1 MALIAPL
8 FLLGLLGI
16 GLPIWLHRLE
26 TQVTEREQ
34 FSTAMFLEPAKKRIH
49 VQRKLKYLL
58 LMALRILFFLI
69 LVLAFTRPVFFTPP
83 AALVTEDT
91 THHVI
96 VVDTS
101 FSMQEGASFA
111 SAVEAARDIVNTMN
125 EDEVA
130 SLYTASS
137 GVTTIVPVTDDSN
150 VLIQALSGLSPD
162 NGKLDLGIM
171 VTTMNT
177 LIEES
182 QANFIMHFISDY
194 QQTGQAVRFADMIP
208 DVINGRPVTLD
219 IVQIRTENVPN
230 WLVDSVLVDARNS
243 VEVGIR
249 GLAIEDDVAEKTVVL
264 TINNIEQQR
273 QDITLAGNGITLVDF
288 DNVVFEEGDNRI
300 DIRLLPADSLPG
312 DDVRYTVFDNSPP
325 APVLLLTA
333 SPESLGVTYI
343 RAALETAPRGYEVIT
358 QTIDDLDARILQRY
372 PWIVIEDIGAINA
385 SLANAISDYISGGGA
400 VLAAAGEASLGLDTV
415 PVLGLQVG
423 TARPGRENRNPI
435 TMIDSSHPVLSE
447 TSGWGSVNMQTLPVN
462 PTADQRI
469 LIAQTEDRP
478 VLIESEIGR
487 GRMLLLTTALDNT
500 LSDLPVKPV
509 FVSFMA
515 EAARYLSNENL
526 LVREQVAESFLQL
539 SQAGGASG
547 QVFDPDGESL
557 LSLSDTT
564 QSQDIR
570 LNKTGY
576 YQVFT
581 PAGEVLVAVNPDR
594 RESDLTVMDAQVI
607 QNWQNVVAGTA
618 SAGEQNLNPDA
629 GAANAGEER
638 EENEIWRIF
647 LILLVII
654 VLAES
659 ILGNQYLRVRT
670 GTL

>member
-111 SAVEAARDIVNTMN
+111 SAVEAARDIVNTMD

-137 GVTTIVPVTDDSN
+137 GVTTVVPVTDDNN
-150 VLIQALSGLSPD
+150 VLIQALSNLSPD

-194 QQTGQAVRFADMIP
+194 QQSGQAVRFADMIP

-230 WLVDSVLVDARNS
+230 WLVDSVLVNARNS
-243 VEVGIR
+243 LEVGIR
-249 GLAIEDDVAEKTVVL
+249 GLASEDDMAERSVIL
-264 TINNIEQQR
+264 AINNVEQQR
-273 QDITLAGNGITLVDF
+273 QDITLAGDGNTLVDF
-288 DNVVFEEGDNRI
+288 ENVIFEEGDNRI
-300 DIRLLPADSLPG
+300 DIQLLPTDSLPG

-333 SPESLGVTYI
+333 NTQSLGVTYI

-372 PWIVIEDIGAINA
+372 PWIVIEDIGAINT
-385 SLANAISDYISGGGA
+385 SLANTINDYISGGGA

-423 TARPGRENRNPI
+423 TARPGRESRNPI

-469 LIAQTEDRP
+469 LIAQSEDRP

-487 GRMLLLTTALDNT
+487 GRILLLTTALDNT

-539 SQAGGASG
+539 SLAGGASG

-618 SAGEQNLNPDA
+618 SAGEQNLNPDF
-629 GAANAGEER
+629 GTANAGEER

-647 LILLVII
+647 LILLAII

>member
-83 AALVTEDT
+83 SALVTEDT

-162 NGKLDLGIM
+162 NGKQDLGIM

-400 VLAAAGEASLGLDTV
+400 VLAAAGEASLGLDTL

-447 TSGWGSVNMQTLPVN
+447 TSGWGSVNMQALPVN

>member
-111 SAVEAARDIVNTMN
+111 SAVEAARDIVNTMD

-137 GVTTIVPVTDDSN
+137 GVTTVVPVTDDNN
-150 VLIQALSGLSPD
+150 VLIQALSSLSPD

-194 QQTGQAVRFADMIP
+194 QQSGQAVRFADMIP

-230 WLVDSVLVDARNS
+230 WLVDSVLVNARNS
-243 VEVGIR
+243 LEVGIR
-249 GLAIEDDVAEKTVVL
+249 GLASEDDMAERSVIL
-264 TINNIEQQR
+264 AINNVEQQR
-273 QDITLAGNGITLVDF
+273 QDITLAGDGNTLVDF
-288 DNVVFEEGDNRI
+288 ENVIFEEGDNRI
-300 DIRLLPADSLPG
+300 DIQLLPTDSLPG

-333 SPESLGVTYI
+333 NTQSLGVTYI

-372 PWIVIEDIGAINA
+372 PWIVIEDIGAINT
-385 SLANAISDYISGGGA
+385 SLANTINDYISGGGA

-423 TARPGRENRNPI
+423 TARPGRESRNPI

-469 LIAQTEDRP
+469 LIAQSEDRP

-487 GRMLLLTTALDNT
+487 GRILLLTTALDNT

-539 SQAGGASG
+539 SLAGGASG

-564 QSQDIR
+564 QSQNIR

-618 SAGEQNLNPDA
+618 SAGEQNLNPDF
-629 GAANAGEER
+629 GTANAGEER

-647 LILLVII
+647 LILLAII

>member
-83 AALVTEDT
+83 SALVTEDT

-162 NGKLDLGIM
+162 NGKQDLGIM

-219 IVQIRTENVPN
+219 IVQIRIENVPN

-415 PVLGLQVG
+415 PVLGLQIG

>member
-83 AALVTEDT
+83 SALVTEDT

-150 VLIQALSGLSPD
+150 VLIQALSGLAPD
-162 NGKLDLGIM
+162 NGKQDLGIM

-400 VLAAAGEASLGLDTV
+400 ALAAAGEASLGLDTV

>member
-111 SAVEAARDIVNTMN
+111 SAVEAARDIVNTMD

-137 GVTTIVPVTDDSN
+137 GVTTVVPVTDDNN
-150 VLIQALSGLSPD
+150 VLIQALSSLSPD

-194 QQTGQAVRFADMIP
+194 QQSGQAVRFANMIP

-230 WLVDSVLVDARNS
+230 WLVDSVLVNARNS
-243 VEVGIR
+243 LEVGIR
-249 GLAIEDDVAEKTVVL
+249 GLASEDDMAERSVIL
-264 TINNIEQQR
+264 AINNVEQQR
-273 QDITLAGNGITLVDF
+273 QDITLAGDGNTLVDF
-288 DNVVFEEGDNRI
+288 ENVIFEEGDNRI
-300 DIRLLPADSLPG
+300 DIQLLPTDSLPG

-333 SPESLGVTYI
+333 NTQSLGVTYI

-372 PWIVIEDIGAINA
+372 PWIVIEDIGAINT
-385 SLANAISDYISGGGA
+385 SLANTINDYISGGGA

-423 TARPGRENRNPI
+423 TARPGRESRNPI

-469 LIAQTEDRP
+469 LIAQSEDRP

-487 GRMLLLTTALDNT
+487 GRILLLTTALDNT

-539 SQAGGASG
+539 SLAGGASG

-618 SAGEQNLNPDA
+618 SAGEQNLNPDF
-629 GAANAGEER
+629 GTANAGEER

-647 LILLVII
+647 LILLAII

>member
-16 GLPIWLHRLE
+16 GLPVWLHRLE

-58 LMALRILFFLI
+58 LMALRILFFLF

-96 VVDTS
+96 VLDTS
-101 FSMQEGASFA
+101 FSMQEGTSFTT
-111 SAVEAARDIVNTMN
+111 AVDEAGDIINSMN

-150 VLIQALSGLSPD
+150 VLMQALSSLSPD

-194 QQTGQAVRFADMIP
+194 QQSGQAVRFADMIP

-219 IVQIRTENVPN
+219 IVQIRTEKVPN

-249 GLAIEDDVAEKTVVL
+249 GLANEDNITERSVIL
-264 TINNIEQQR
+264 SINNVEQQR
-273 QDITLAGNGITLVDF
+273 QDITIAGDGITLVDF
-288 DNVVFEEGDNRI
+288 DNVVFDEGDNRI

-325 APVLLLTA
+325 APVLLLTTN
-333 SPESLGVTYI
+333 PESLGVTYI
-343 RAALETAPRGYEVIT
+343 RAALETAPRGYEVII

-372 PWIVIEDIGAINA
+372 PWIVIEDISAVNA
-385 SLANAISDYISGGGA
+385 SLGSAIREYVSGGGA
-400 VLAAAGEASLGLDTV
+400 LLAAAGEASFGLDTL

-423 TARPGRENRNPI
+423 AVSAGRDSRNPI
-435 TMIDSSHPVLSE
+435 TMIDSSHPVLAE
-447 TSGWGSVNMQTLPVN
+447 TSGWGSVNMQALPVI
-462 PTADQRI
+462 TSSADHI
-469 LIAQTEDRP
+469 LIAQTQDLP

-487 GRMLLLTTALDNT
+487 GRILLLTTALDNT

-526 LVREQVAESFLQL
+526 LIREQVAESFLQL
-539 SQAGGASG
+539 SLTGGASG

-581 PAGEVLVAVNPDR
+581 PGGEVLVAVNPDR

-618 SAGEQNLNPDA
+618 NAGLQNLNQDSVVS
-629 GAANAGEER
+629 NRDEDR

-647 LILLVII
+647 LILLAII

-670 GTL
+670 GTS

>member
-83 AALVTEDT
+83 SALVTEDT

-162 NGKLDLGIM
+162 NGKQDLGIM

>member
-58 LMALRILFFLI
+58 LMALRILFFLF

-96 VVDTS
+96 VLDTS
-101 FSMQEGASFA
+101 FSMQEGTSFA
-111 SAVEAARDIVNTMN
+111 SAVEEARDIVNSMN

-150 VLIQALSGLSPD
+150 ALMQALASLSPD

-194 QQTGQAVRFADMIP
+194 QQSGQAVRFADMIP

-219 IVQIRTENVPN
+219 IVQIRTQKVPN

-249 GLAIEDDVAEKTVVL
+249 GLASENDMTERSVIL
-264 TINNIEQQR
+264 SINNVEQQR
-273 QDITLAGNGITLVDF
+273 QDITIAGDGITLVDF
-288 DNVVFEEGDNRI
+288 ENVLFDEGDNRI

-325 APVLLLTA
+325 APVLLLTTN
-333 SPESLGVTYI
+333 PESLGVTYI
-343 RAALETAPRGYEVIT
+343 RAALETAPRGYEVIL
-358 QTIDDLDARILQRY
+358 QTIEDLDARILQRY
-372 PWIVIEDIGAINA
+372 PWIVIEDISAVNA
-385 SLANAISDYISGGGA
+385 SLGSAISEYVSGGGA
-400 VLAAAGEASLGLDTV
+400 VLAAVGEASFGLDTL

-423 TARPGRENRNPI
+423 TVRAGRDSRNPI
-435 TMIDSSHPVLSE
+435 TMIDSSHPVLAE
-447 TSGWGSVNMQTLPVN
+447 TSGWGSVNMQALPVI
-462 PTADQRI
+462 TGSEERI

-487 GRMLLLTTALDNT
+487 GRILLLTTALDNT

-526 LVREQVAESFLQL
+526 LIREQVAESFLQL
-539 SQAGGASG
+539 SLAGGASG

-581 PAGEVLVAVNPDR
+581 PGGEVLVAVNPDR

-618 SAGEQNLNPDA
+618 NAGLENLNQDSA
-629 GAANAGEER
+629 VANQGEDR

-647 LILLVII
+647 LILLAII

>member
-1 MALIAPL
+1 VALIAPL

-16 GLPIWLHRLE
+16 GLPVWLHRLE

-58 LMALRILFFLI
+58 LMALRILFFLF

-96 VVDTS
+96 VLDTS
-101 FSMQEGASFA
+101 FSMQEGTSFA
-111 SAVEAARDIVNTMN
+111 TAVEEARDIVNSMN

-137 GVTTIVPVTDDSN
+137 RVTTIVPVTDDSN
-150 VLIQALSGLSPD
+150 VLMQALSSLSPD

-194 QQTGQAVRFADMIP
+194 QQSGQAVRFADMIP

-219 IVQIRTENVPN
+219 FIQIRTEKVPN

-243 VEVGIR
+243 VEAGIR
-249 GLAIEDDVAEKTVVL
+249 GLANEDSITERSVIL
-264 TINNIEQQR
+264 SINNIEQQR
-273 QDITLAGNGITLVDF
+273 KDITIAGDGITLVDF
-288 DNVVFEEGDNRI
+288 ENVVFDEGDNRI

-325 APVLLLTA
+325 APVLLLTTN
-333 SPESLGVTYI
+333 PESLGVTYI
-343 RAALETAPRGYEVIT
+343 RAALETAPRGYEVII

-372 PWIVIEDIGAINA
+372 PWIVIEDISAVNA
-385 SLANAISDYISGGGA
+385 SLGSAISEYVSGGGA
-400 VLAAAGEASLGLDTV
+400 VLAAAGEASFGLDTL

-423 TARPGRENRNPI
+423 AVSAGRDGRNPI
-435 TMIDSSHPVLSE
+435 TIIDSSHPVLAE
-447 TSGWGSVNMQTLPVN
+447 TSGWGSVNMQALPVI
-462 PTADQRI
+462 TSSEERI
-469 LIAQTEDRP
+469 LIAQTEVRP

-487 GRMLLLTTALDNT
+487 GRILLLTTALDNT

-526 LVREQVAESFLQL
+526 LIREQVAESFLQL
-539 SQAGGASG
+539 SLAGGASG

-581 PAGEVLVAVNPDR
+581 PGGEVLVAVNPDR

-618 SAGEQNLNPDA
+618 NAGLQNLNQNS
-629 GAANAGEER
+629 AAASQSEDR

-647 LILLVII
+647 LILLAII

-670 GTL
+670 GNS

>member
-111 SAVEAARDIVNTMN
+111 SAVEAARDIVNTMD

-137 GVTTIVPVTDDSN
+137 GVTTVVPVTDDNN
-150 VLIQALSGLSPD
+150 VLIQALSSLSPD

-194 QQTGQAVRFADMIP
+194 QQSGQAVRFADMIP

-230 WLVDSVLVDARNS
+230 WLVDSVLVNARNS
-243 VEVGIR
+243 LEVGIR
-249 GLAIEDDVAEKTVVL
+249 GLASEDDMAERSVIL
-264 TINNIEQQR
+264 AINNVEQQR
-273 QDITLAGNGITLVDF
+273 QDITLAGDGNTLVDF
-288 DNVVFEEGDNRI
+288 ENVIFEEGDNRI
-300 DIRLLPADSLPG
+300 DIQLLPTDSLPG

-333 SPESLGVTYI
+333 NTQSLGVTYI

-358 QTIDDLDARILQRY
+358 QTIDDLDTRILQRY
-372 PWIVIEDIGAINA
+372 PWIVIEDIGAINT
-385 SLANAISDYISGGGA
+385 SLANTINDYISGGGA
-400 VLAAAGEASLGLDTV
+400 VLAAAGEASLGIDTV

-423 TARPGRENRNPI
+423 TARPGRESRNPI

-469 LIAQTEDRP
+469 LIAQSEDRP

-487 GRMLLLTTALDNT
+487 GRILLLTTALDNT

-539 SQAGGASG
+539 SLAGGASG

-618 SAGEQNLNPDA
+618 SAGEQNLNPDF
-629 GAANAGEER
+629 GTANAGEER

-647 LILLVII
+647 LILLAII

>member
-1 MALIAPL
+1 VALIAPL

-16 GLPIWLHRLE
+16 GLPVWLHRLE

-58 LMALRILFFLI
+58 LMALRILFFLF

-96 VVDTS
+96 VLDTS
-101 FSMQEGASFA
+101 FSMQEGTSFA
-111 SAVEAARDIVNTMN
+111 TAVEEARDIVNSMN

-137 GVTTIVPVTDDSN
+137 RVTTIVPVTDDSN
-150 VLIQALSGLSPD
+150 VLMQALSSLSPD

-194 QQTGQAVRFADMIP
+194 QQSGQAVRFADMIP

-219 IVQIRTENVPN
+219 FIQIRTEKVPN

-249 GLAIEDDVAEKTVVL
+249 GLANEDSITERSVIL
-264 TINNIEQQR
+264 SINNIEQQR
-273 QDITLAGNGITLVDF
+273 KDITIAGDGITLVDF
-288 DNVVFEEGDNRI
+288 ENVVFDEGDNRI

-325 APVLLLTA
+325 APVLLLTTN
-333 SPESLGVTYI
+333 PESLGVTYI
-343 RAALETAPRGYEVIT
+343 RAALETAPRGYEVII

-372 PWIVIEDIGAINA
+372 PWIVIEDISAVNA
-385 SLANAISDYISGGGA
+385 SLGSAISEYVSGGGA
-400 VLAAAGEASLGLDTV
+400 VLAAAGEASFGLDTL

-423 TARPGRENRNPI
+423 AVSAGRDGRNPI
-435 TMIDSSHPVLSE
+435 TMIDSSHPVLAE
-447 TSGWGSVNMQTLPVN
+447 TSGWGSVNMQALPVI
-462 PTADQRI
+462 TSSEERI
-469 LIAQTEDRP
+469 LIAQTEVRP

-487 GRMLLLTTALDNT
+487 GRILLLTTALDNT

-526 LVREQVAESFLQL
+526 LIREQVAESFLQL
-539 SQAGGASG
+539 SLAGGASG

-581 PAGEVLVAVNPDR
+581 PGGEVLVAVNPDR

-618 SAGEQNLNPDA
+618 NAGLQNLNQNS
-629 GAANAGEER
+629 AAASQSEDR

-647 LILLVII
+647 LILLAII

-670 GTL
+670 GNS

>member
-111 SAVEAARDIVNTMN
+111 SAVEAARDIVNTMD

-137 GVTTIVPVTDDSN
+137 GVTTVVPVTDDNN
-150 VLIQALSGLSPD
+150 VLIQALGSLSPD

-171 VTTMNT
+171 VSTMNT

-194 QQTGQAVRFADMIP
+194 QQSGQAVRFADMIP

-230 WLVDSVLVDARNS
+230 WLVDSVLVNARNS

-249 GLAIEDDVAEKTVVL
+249 GLASEDDMAERSVIL
-264 TINNIEQQR
+264 TINNVEQQR
-273 QDITLAGNGITLVDF
+273 QDITLAGDGNTLVDF
-288 DNVVFEEGDNRI
+288 ENVIFEEGDNRI
-300 DIRLLPADSLPG
+300 DIRLLPTDSLPG

-333 SPESLGVTYI
+333 NTQSLGVTYI

-469 LIAQTEDRP
+469 LIAQSEDRP

-618 SAGEQNLNPDA
+618 SAGEQNLNPDF
-629 GAANAGEER
+629 GTANAGEER

-647 LILLVII
+647 LILLAII

>member
-83 AALVTEDT
+83 SALVTEDT

-385 SLANAISDYISGGGA
+385 SLASAINDYIGGGGA

-415 PVLGLQVG
+415 PVLELQVG
-423 TARPGRENRNPI
+423 TARPGRESRNPI

-618 SAGEQNLNPDA
+618 SAGEQNLNPDF
-629 GAANAGEER
+629 GTANAGEER

-647 LILLVII
+647 LILLAII

>member
-111 SAVEAARDIVNTMN
+111 SAVEAARDIVNTMD

-137 GVTTIVPVTDDSN
+137 GVTTVVPVSDDNN
-150 VLIQALSGLSPD
+150 VLIQALSSLSPD

-194 QQTGQAVRFADMIP
+194 QQSGQAVRFADMIP

-230 WLVDSVLVDARNS
+230 WLVDSVLVNARNS
-243 VEVGIR
+243 LEVGIR
-249 GLAIEDDVAEKTVVL
+249 GLASEDDMAERSVIL
-264 TINNIEQQR
+264 AINNVEQQR
-273 QDITLAGNGITLVDF
+273 QDITLAGDGNTLVDF
-288 DNVVFEEGDNRI
+288 ENVIFEEGDNRI
-300 DIRLLPADSLPG
+300 DIQLLPTDSLPG

-333 SPESLGVTYI
+333 NTQSLGVTYI

-372 PWIVIEDIGAINA
+372 PWIVIEDIGAINT
-385 SLANAISDYISGGGA
+385 SLANTINDYISGGGA

-423 TARPGRENRNPI
+423 TARPGRESRNPI

-469 LIAQTEDRP
+469 LIAQSEDRP

-487 GRMLLLTTALDNT
+487 GRILLLTTALDNT

-539 SQAGGASG
+539 SLAGGASG

-618 SAGEQNLNPDA
+618 SAGEQNLNPDF
-629 GAANAGEER
+629 GTANAGEER

-647 LILLVII
+647 LILLAII

>member
-111 SAVEAARDIVNTMN
+111 SAVEAARDIVNTMD

-137 GVTTIVPVTDDSN
+137 GVTTVVPVTDDNN
-150 VLIQALSGLSPD
+150 VLIQALSSLSPD

-194 QQTGQAVRFADMIP
+194 QQSGQAVRFADMIP

-230 WLVDSVLVDARNS
+230 WLVDSVLVNARNS
-243 VEVGIR
+243 LEVGIR
-249 GLAIEDDVAEKTVVL
+249 GLASEDDMAERSVIL
-264 TINNIEQQR
+264 AINNVEQQR
-273 QDITLAGNGITLVDF
+273 QDITLAGDGNTLVDF
-288 DNVVFEEGDNRI
+288 ENVIFEEGDNRI
-300 DIRLLPADSLPG
+300 DIQLLPTDSLPG

-333 SPESLGVTYI
+333 NTQSLGVTYI

-372 PWIVIEDIGAINA
+372 PWIVIEDIGAINT
-385 SLANAISDYISGGGA
+385 SLANTINDYISGGGA
-400 VLAAAGEASLGLDTV
+400 VLAAAGEASLGIDTV

-423 TARPGRENRNPI
+423 TARPGRESRNPI

-469 LIAQTEDRP
+469 LIAQSEDRP

-618 SAGEQNLNPDA
+618 SAGEQNLNPDF
-629 GAANAGEER
+629 GTANAGEER

-647 LILLVII
+647 LILLAII

>member
-111 SAVEAARDIVNTMN
+111 SAVEAARDIVNTMD

-137 GVTTIVPVTDDSN
+137 GVTTVVPVTDDNN
-150 VLIQALSGLSPD
+150 VLIQALSSLSPD

-194 QQTGQAVRFADMIP
+194 QQSGQAVRFADMIP

-230 WLVDSVLVDARNS
+230 WLVDSVLVNARNS
-243 VEVGIR
+243 LEVGIR
-249 GLAIEDDVAEKTVVL
+249 GLASEDDMAERSVIL
-264 TINNIEQQR
+264 AINNVEQQR
-273 QDITLAGNGITLVDF
+273 QDITLAGDGNTLVDF
-288 DNVVFEEGDNRI
+288 ENVIFEEGDNRI
-300 DIRLLPADSLPG
+300 DIQLLPTDSLPG

-333 SPESLGVTYI
+333 NTQSLGVTYI

-358 QTIDDLDARILQRY
+358 QTIDDLDTRILQRY
-372 PWIVIEDIGAINA
+372 PWIVIEDIGAINT
-385 SLANAISDYISGGGA
+385 SLANTINDYISGGGA

-423 TARPGRENRNPI
+423 TARPGRESRNPI

-469 LIAQTEDRP
+469 LIAQSEDRP

-487 GRMLLLTTALDNT
+487 GRILLLTTALDNT

-539 SQAGGASG
+539 SLAGGASG

-618 SAGEQNLNPDA
+618 SAGEQNLNPDF
-629 GAANAGEER
+629 GTANAGEER

-647 LILLVII
+647 LILLAII

>member
-1 MALIAPL
+1 VALIAPL

-83 AALVTEDT
+83 SALVTEDT

-162 NGKLDLGIM
+162 NGKQDLGIM

-288 DNVVFEEGDNRI
+288 DSVVFEEGDNRI

-581 PAGEVLVAVNPDR
+581 PAGEVLVAVKWMPR
-594 RESDLTVMDAQVI
+594 
-607 QNWQNVVAGTA
+607 
-618 SAGEQNLNPDA
+618 
-629 GAANAGEER
+629 
-638 EENEIWRIF
+638 
-647 LILLVII
+647 
-654 VLAES
+654 
-659 ILGNQYLRVRT
+659 
-670 GTL
+670 

>member
-26 TQVTEREQ
+26 TQITEREQ

-96 VVDTS
+96 VMDTS

-111 SAVEAARDIVNTMN
+111 SAVEAARDIVNSMT

-150 VLIQALSGLSPD
+150 VLMQALSGLSPD

-249 GLAIEDDVAEKTVVL
+249 GLDIADDVAEKTVVL

-288 DNVVFEEGDNRI
+288 DSVVFEEGDNRI

-385 SLANAISDYISGGGA
+385 SLASAINDYIGGGGA

-415 PVLGLQVG
+415 PVLELQVG
-423 TARPGRENRNPI
+423 TARPGRESRNPI
-435 TMIDSSHPVLSE
+435 TMIDSSHPVLSD

-462 PTADQRI
+462 QTADQRI
-469 LIAQTEDRP
+469 LIAQSEDRP

-500 LSDLPVKPV
+500 LSDLTVKPV

-618 SAGEQNLNPDA
+618 SAGEQNLNPDT
-629 GAANAGEER
+629 GAANADEER

>member
-83 AALVTEDT
+83 SALVTEDT

-162 NGKLDLGIM
+162 NGKQDLGIM

-400 VLAAAGEASLGLDTV
+400 VLAAAGEASLGLDTL

-447 TSGWGSVNMQTLPVN
+447 TSGWGSVNMQALPVN

-607 QNWQNVVAGTA
+607 QNWQNVVAGTV